1 MQQIACG
8 SHPRPYTSF
17 KDELL
22 EHWKSVKVSRC
33 DATIAGA
40 CLQNERWDKCRAFF
54 SRIGQTR
61 AAESITISFTVA
73 TFRNFSPGPDV
84 PGVREAYPITFVCL
98 NCFVTIMI
106 VDNVVLRP
114 PRLPQ
119 DDSEVSITLMC

>member
-8 SHPRPYTSF
+8 SHPRPYTPF

-54 SRIGQTR
+54 SRIVQTR
-61 AAESITISFTVA
+61 AASRSANEEKYHDLVHSCDISFISA
-73 TFRNFSPGPDV
+73 RGRMSQAC
-84 PGVREAYPITFVCL
+84 VRRTL
-98 NCFVTIMI
+98 
-106 VDNVVLRP
+106 LR
-114 PRLPQ
+114 LC
-119 DDSEVSITLMC
+119 V